1 MRIQILAGTYGHNVN
16 GRVRAVRAGDPPID
30 VPDTIGARL
39 VKAGVAAELVDEVP
53 EGVGLV
59 DVYDENTGKF
69 IADVIDVEA
78 EDEAQEDEAQEDDA
92 EPVEFPAYNAEMT
105 RAELEAIGAEV
116 GLDPSELKQAKNKAA
131 VIAMLD
137 EAKAEFEAE
146 DEAPDIDPAAAIL

>member
-53 EGVGLV
+53 EGAAVSGGY
-59 DVYDENTGKF
+59 DVTTGE
-69 IADVIDVEA
+69 VIDA
-78 EDEAQEDEAQEDDA
+78 EDEAQEDDAEDEVQEDDA

>member
-16 GRVRAVRAGDPPID
+16 GRVRAVHAGDPPID

-39 VKAGVAAELVDEVP
+39 VKAGVAAELVYEVP
-53 EGVGLV
+53 EGAAVSGGY
-59 DVYDENTGKF
+59 DVNTGE
-69 IADVIDVEA
+69 VIDEA
-78 EDEAQEDEAQEDDA
+78 EYEAQEDDA

-137 EAKAEFEAE
+137 EAKAEFDAE

>member
-53 EGVGLV
+53 EGAAVSGGY
-59 DVYDENTGKF
+59 DVTTGE
-69 IADVIDVEA
+69 VIDADVEA
-78 EDEAQEDEAQEDDA
+78 EDEAQEDDA
-92 EPVEFPAYNAEMT
+92 EPVEYPAYNAEMT

-137 EAKAEFEAE
+137 EAKAEFDAE

>member
-39 VKAGVAAELVDEVP
+39 VKVGVAAELVDEVP

-59 DVYDENTGKF
+59 GVYDESTGKF

-78 EDEAQEDEAQEDDA
+78 EDEALEDDA
-92 EPVEFPAYNAEMT
+92 EPVEFPAYNADMT

-146 DEAPDIDPAAAIL
+146 DEAPDIDPATAIL

>member
-39 VKAGVAAELVDEVP
+39 VKVGVAAELVDEVP
-53 EGVGLV
+53 EGAAVSGGY
-59 DVYDENTGKF
+59 DVTTGE
-69 IADVIDVEA
+69 VIDADVEA
-78 EDEAQEDEAQEDDA
+78 EDEAQEDDA

-137 EAKAEFEAE
+137 GAKAEFEAE

>member
-39 VKAGVAAELVDEVP
+39 VKVGVAAELVDEVP
-53 EGVGLV
+53 EGAAVSGGY
-59 DVYDENTGKF
+59 DVTTGE
-69 IADVIDVEA
+69 VIDADVEA
-78 EDEAQEDEAQEDDA
+78 EDEAQEDDA
-92 EPVEFPAYNAEMT
+92 EPMEFPAYNAEMT

>member
-53 EGVGLV
+53 EGAAVSGGY
-59 DVYDENTGKF
+59 DVTTGE
-69 IADVIDVEA
+69 VIDA
-78 EDEAQEDEAQEDDA
+78 EDEAQEDDA

>member
-53 EGVGLV
+53 EGAAVSGGY
-59 DVYDENTGKF
+59 DVSTGEIIDADDE
-69 IADVIDVEA
+69 V
-78 EDEAQEDEAQEDDA
+78 EDEALEDDA
-92 EPVEFPAYNAEMT
+92 EPVEFPAYNADMT

-116 GLDPSELKQAKNKAA
+116 GLDPGELKQAKNKAA

-137 EAKAEFEAE
+137 EAKADFEAE
-146 DEAPDIDPAAAIL
+146 DEAPDFDPAAAIQ

>member
-1 MRIQILAGTYGHNVN
+1 MRIQILAGTYGHSVN

-39 VKAGVAAELVDEVP
+39 VKVGVAAELVDEVP
-53 EGVGLV
+53 EGAAVSGGY
-59 DVYDENTGKF
+59 DVTTGE
-69 IADVIDVEA
+69 VIDADVEA
-78 EDEAQEDEAQEDDA
+78 EDEAQEDDA

>member
-53 EGVGLV
+53 EGAAVSGGY
-59 DVYDENTGKF
+59 DVTTGE
-69 IADVIDVEA
+69 VIDADVEA
-78 EDEAQEDEAQEDDA
+78 EDEAQEDDA
-92 EPVEFPAYNAEMT
+92 EPVEFPAYNADMT

>member
-39 VKAGVAAELVDEVP
+39 VKAGVAAELVHEVP
-53 EGVGLV
+53 EGAAVSGGY
-59 DVYDENTGKF
+59 DVSTGEIIDADDE
-69 IADVIDVEA
+69 V
-78 EDEAQEDEAQEDDA
+78 EDEAQEDDA

>member
-39 VKAGVAAELVDEVP
+39 VKVGVAAELVDEVP
-53 EGVGLV
+53 EGAAVSGGY
-59 DVYDENTGKF
+59 DVTTGE
-69 IADVIDVEA
+69 VIDADVEA
-78 EDEAQEDEAQEDDA
+78 EDEAQEDDA

>member
-39 VKAGVAAELVDEVP
+39 VKVGVAAELVDEVP
-53 EGVGLV
+53 EGAAVSGGY
-59 DVYDENTGKF
+59 DVTTGE
-69 IADVIDVEA
+69 VIDADVEA
-78 EDEAQEDEAQEDDA
+78 EDEAQEDDA
-92 EPVEFPAYNAEMT
+92 EQVEFPAYNAEMT

>member
-39 VKAGVAAELVDEVP
+39 VKVGVAAELVDEVP
-53 EGVGLV
+53 EG
-59 DVYDENTGKF
+59 
-69 IADVIDVEA
+69 ADVSGGYDITTGEVIDADVEA
-78 EDEAQEDEAQEDDA
+78 EDEAQEDDA

>member
-53 EGVGLV
+53 EGAAVSGGY
-59 DVYDENTGKF
+59 DVTTGE
-69 IADVIDVEA
+69 VIDADVEA
-78 EDEAQEDEAQEDDA
+78 EDEAQEDDA

>member
-53 EGVGLV
+53 EGAAVSGGY
-59 DVYDENTGKF
+59 DVTTGE
-69 IADVIDVEA
+69 VIDADVEA
-78 EDEAQEDEAQEDDA
+78 EDEAQEDDA
-92 EPVEFPAYNAEMT
+92 ELVEFPAYNAEMT

-137 EAKAEFEAE
+137 EAKAEFDAE

>member
-53 EGVGLV
+53 EGAAVSGGY
-59 DVYDENTGKF
+59 DVTTGE
-69 IADVIDVEA
+69 VIDADVEA
-78 EDEAQEDEAQEDDA
+78 EDEAPEDDA
-92 EPVEFPAYNAEMT
+92 EAVEFPAYNAEMT

>member
-16 GRVRAVRAGDPPID
+16 GRVRAVHAGDPPID

-53 EGVGLV
+53 EGAAVSGGY
-59 DVYDENTGKF
+59 DVTTGE
-69 IADVIDVEA
+69 VIDADVEA
-78 EDEAQEDEAQEDDA
+78 EDEAQEDDA